1 MLICIRLEILV
12 GLLGGEPL
20 RKSILFI
27 WGVSLGEEILSD
39 LFREYSPKRDKRIC
53 APEEQRATVGCE
65 SWVVW
70 RRKCVRQ
77 IFPISSGLRKIVCG
91 TPEGVPGC
99 LETAFLRPVTSWLHK
114 RKQNK

>member
-1 MLICIRLEILV
+1 MYPTRILV

-39 LFREYSPKRDKRIC
+39 LFREYSQSVTNAYAR
-53 APEEQRATVGCE
+53 QRNKGPQWAARVG
-65 SWVVW
+65 WYGGGNV
-70 RRKCVRQ
+70 CVRFFHKQ
-77 IFPISSGLRKIVCG
+77 CLRKIVCG